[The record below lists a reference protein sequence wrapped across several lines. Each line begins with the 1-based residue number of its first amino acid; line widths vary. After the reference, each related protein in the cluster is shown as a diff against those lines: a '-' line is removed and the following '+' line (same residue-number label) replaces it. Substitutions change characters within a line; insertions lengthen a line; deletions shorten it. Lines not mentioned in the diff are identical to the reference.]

1 MYKSH
6 SHGRLTPMIKIS
18 NFKLHLENYQLIFS
32 KFNIKAFTLSC
43 PSFLIKM
50 LYGTR

>member
-6 SHGRLTPMIKIS
+6 AHRNLTPMVKIS
-18 NFKLHLENYQLIFS
+18 HFKLHLENYQLMFN
-32 KFNIKAFTLSC
+32 KFNVKAFILSC